1 MKYFIKGAF
10 SLFIIVYIFGSAQ
23 AQAQENGT
31 QQLWF
36 STSETGNI
44 ATPLTEFNAPATN
57 EEFTLYVIY
66 HDDVP
71 QVARVNLRVHWNDN
85 VLEHV
90 APAALTT
97 DGAVGVEE
105 QPSETQLT
113 GRPEGEIP
121 QPSTTGIDDG
131 DADTTHA
138 VYLSLYNTFSSIYDT
153 TPVSLI
159 RMTFRWRADAPAGT
173 TDTGL
178 NISFGEEDISA
189 PNQQVTNLT
198 VNAPSANTAPIADA
212 GDNQNVGE
220 GDTVRLDGSASID
233 DESIL
238 AYGWSSSIVTLTL
251 TNANTDT
258 AGFTAPEVDL
268 SGLDI
273 ILTLTVTDSAG
284 LADSATV
291 LITVNNVLPPDS
303 PFNDF
308 VTVWDM
314 TNSNLGL
321 TFPGYGEYTIN
332 WGDGASDTVGN
343 PDGNNHPEHNYA
355 TAGAKTV
362 TVSKTEAQSGLTRFY
377 LNNSSDSDLLIDV
390 AQWGT
395 SAWTTMESAFRGAR
409 NLAGFSAEDNPN
421 LSLVQSM
428 FLMFRDAITFNQ
440 DIGSWNV
447 ENVINMRSLFSS
459 ARAFNQDISNWNVSG
474 VTSMVSMFAAA
485 TAFNQDISNWNVSRV
500 TNMNSMFAFATTFNQ
515 NIGNWN
521 VENVTNMSSLF
532 FFASAFNQDI
542 GSWHVENVTD
552 MSGLFRGTRA
562 FNQDISNWNVEN
574 VTSMRSLFSGAI
586 AFNQDISNWNVS
598 QVTDMFFM
606 FSNATAFNQNIGNW
620 NVENVTNMSNLF
632 RNATTFNQDIS
643 SWNIE
648 GVTNIISMFLNAD
661 AFDQNLGLWYVVLS
675 PASTSYD
682 ISSSRGIATISAQNA
697 VLGSQVSAYALT
709 GADADKFIITGNQ
722 LSFTDDSAGTYNI
735 GIEATDG
742 EFGTNPPTI
751 SRQLIITGSPPVNT
765 APIANAG
772 SAQSVNEGDAVRL
785 DGTSSTDDVG
795 IVSYGWTSDYT
806 ALTLNNSDTVAPTF
820 TAPEVQIETEITF
833 TLTVT
838 DTAGV
843 ANSATVLVSVAN
855 VVQASPDDFVTVW
868 DMTNSNLD
876 LTFPG
881 FGQYVIDW
889 GDGASDT
896 VGNPGGNKHPE
907 HTYLV
912 AGAKTVTVS
921 KTETQS
927 GLTRFYLNNSSD
939 SDLLIDV
946 AQWGTSEWTTMESA
960 FRGASNL
967 AGFSATDNP
976 NLSLVQSMF
985 FMFANASTFNQDIG
999 SWNVENVTNMGSLFL
1014 GARIFNQDISN
1025 WNVSRVTNMNH
1036 LFFTAR
1042 TFNQDISNWN
1052 VSQVTN
1058 MNSMFA
1064 FAATFNQNIGNWNV
1078 ENVTNMSSL
1087 FFFASAFN
1095 QDIGSWHVENITDMS
1110 RLFHGTRAF
1119 NQDISNWN
1127 VENVTS
1133 MRSLFS
1139 GAIAFNQDI
1148 SNWNVSQV
1156 TDMFFMFSNATAFN
1170 QNIGNWNVENVTNM
1184 SNLFRNAT
1192 TFNQDISSWNVES
1205 VVDMGSMFSDAD
1217 AFNQN
1222 LGLWYVVLSPTS
1234 TSYDVSSNR
1243 DIVTISAQNSV
1254 LDNQVSAYV
1263 LAGADADKFTITG
1276 TQLTFT
1282 DDTVGTYNIN
1292 IEAIDGTFGTSPPT
1306 ISRQLI
1312 ITGNFPPVANAG
1324 VAQDVDEGALVTLG
1338 GGLSTDDSAIA
1349 SYTWT
1354 SDIPTL
1360 TLTGADTE
1368 TVTFTAPE
1376 VEATGLEILLTL
1388 TVTDSTGLADSA
1400 TVLITV
1406 NNVLPPDSPFNDF
1419 VTVWDMT
1426 NSNLDLTFPGYGE
1439 YVIDWGDGASDTVG
1453 NPGGNNHPEHNYA
1466 TAGAKTVTV
1475 SKTETQSGLTRFYL
1489 NNSSDKGLLIDVA
1502 QWGTSEWTTMESAF
1516 RGASNL
1522 AGFSAEDNPNL
1533 SLVQDMTFMFFNAST
1548 FNQDIGNWNVSRV
1561 TDMNSMF
1568 TGTFAFNQNIGNW
1581 NVEGVTNMIS
1591 MFKAAGT
1598 FNQDI
1603 SSWNVANVT
1612 NMEGLFL
1619 DARAFNQNI
1628 ANWNVSAVT
1637 NMNRMFVG
1645 AATFN
1650 GDISNWD
1657 VAGLTG
1663 MNSMFSQAVAFN
1675 QDISGWNVESATDM
1689 SNLLANAHAFD
1700 QNLTLWYVVLSPAS
1714 TSYDVSTSR
1723 DIASIS
1729 AQNDILDS
1737 QVSAY
1742 ELTGV
1747 DADKFTITDSQLT
1760 FTHDTVGTYNIN
1772 IEAIDGTFGTSPPT
1786 ISRQLIIT
1794 GNFPPVA
1801 NAGVAQDVDEGAL
1814 VTLGGDLS
1822 TDDSAIASYTW
1833 TSDIPTLTLTGAD
1846 TETVTFTAPEVEATG
1861 LEILLTLT
1869 VTDSTGLADSATVL
1883 ITVNNVLPPDSPLN
1897 DFVTVWDMTD
1907 ANLELTF
1914 PGFGQYVID
1923 WGDGASDTVGN
1934 PGGNKHPEH
1943 TYLAAGAKT
1952 VTVSKT
1958 ETQSGLTRFYL
1969 NNSSDS
1975 DLLIDVA
1982 QWGTS
1987 AWTTMESAFRGASNL
2002 AGFSA
2007 EDNPNLS
2014 LVQDMTFMF
2023 FNAST
2028 FNQDIG
2034 SWNVENVTNMGSLFL
2049 GARIFNQDISNWNVS
2064 RVTNMNHLF
2073 FTARTFNQ
2081 DISNWNVSQVTNMN
2095 SMFAFAATFN
2105 QNIGN
2110 WNVENVTNM
2119 SSLFFFASAFNQ
2131 DIGSWHVENVTD
2143 MSRLFHGT
2151 RAFNQDISNWNVE
2164 NVTSMRSL
2172 FSGAIA
2178 FNQDISNW
2186 NVSQVTDM
2194 FFMFSSATAF
2204 NQNIGNWNVEN
2215 VTNMSNLFRNA
2226 TTFNQDISS
2235 WNVESVVDMGSMFSD
2250 ADAFNQNLGLWYV
2263 VLSPTST
2270 SYDVSSN
2277 RDIATISAQNSVLDN
2292 QVSAYVL
2299 AGADAD
2305 KFTITGTQLTFTDDT
2320 AGTYNINIEAL
2331 DGTFGTSP
2339 PTISRQLT
2347 ITGNFPP
2354 VANAGVAQD
2363 VDEGALVTLGGGLS
2377 TDDSVIASYT
2387 WTSDIPTL
2395 TLTGA
2400 DTETVTFTAPEVE
2413 AAGLEIILTLTVTGS
2428 AGLADSATVLI
2439 RVNNIIPP
2447 GSPLNDFITVWN
2459 MTKTNPDLRFPG
2471 YGEYVIDW
2479 GDGAS
2484 DTVSNPDGNNH
2495 PEHNYAT
2502 AGAKIVTVSKTET
2515 QSGLTRFHL
2524 NDSSDRALLIDLS
2537 QWGTSAWTT
2546 MESAFHG
2553 ANNLAG
2559 FSAADNPN
2567 ISLVTSM
2574 SSMFEGATTFNQD
2587 IGSWNVSTVTNMNSM
2602 FRNTRAFNQ
2611 DIGSWNVSTVTN
2623 MYAMFALATAFNQD
2637 IGSWNVSTVTNMYA
2651 MFALAT
2657 AFNQDIGNWN
2667 VSRVTD
2673 MSAMFSSAIAFNQD
2687 VGNWNISQVTS
2698 MNGMFANAATFN
2710 QDIGNWN
2717 VSRRVTNMNSM
2728 FAGAVAFNQN
2738 IGNWNVENV
2747 TNMGNLFRNAT
2758 TFNQDISNWNVS
2770 QVTNMF
2776 LMFVGAT
2783 AFNQNI
2789 GNWNVEN
2796 VTNMSNLFR
2805 NATTFNQD
2813 ISSWNVESVV
2823 DMDSMFSDADAFNQ
2837 NLGLWY
2843 VMLSPTSTS
2852 YDVSSNRD
2860 IATISAQNSVLDNQ
2874 VSAYVLAGADADKFT
2889 ITGTQLTFTDDTA
2902 GTYNIN
2908 IEAIDGTF
2916 GTSPPT
2922 ISRQLIITGNFPPV
2936 ANAGVAQDVDE
2947 GALVILGGGLS
2958 TDDGA
2963 IASYTWTSD
2972 IPTLTLTGADTD
2984 TAGFT
2989 APEVEDAGL
2998 EIILILTVT
3007 DSAGLADSATVLI
3020 TINNVIQVSP
3030 NDFITVWNMTETNSD
3045 LIFPGYGEYTI
3056 NWGDGSASEAVSNPG
3071 GSSHPSHLYATAGA
3085 STVTVSKT
3093 ETQSGLTRFYLNN
3106 SSDSNLL
3113 IDVAQWGTS
3122 EWTTMES
3129 AFHGASNLAGFSAAD
3144 NPNLSLV
3151 ASMFSMFEGATTFN
3165 QDIGS
3170 WNVSQVT
3177 DMFFMFSGATAF
3189 NQDIGSWN
3197 VSAVTNM
3204 NGMFAGAIA
3213 FNQNIGNWNVSR
3225 VTNMN
3230 QLFLAARAFNQDI
3243 SNWNVSQVTSMNA
3256 MFVNATTFNQDI
3268 SNWNV
3273 SQVTN
3278 MNSMFVIATAFNQDI
3293 SNWNVSGVTN
3303 MFFMFSS
3310 ATAFNQNIGN
3320 WNVES
3325 VVDMDSMFSDA
3336 DAFNQNLGLWYVM
3349 LSPTSTSYDVSSNR
3363 DIATISAQ
3371 NSVLDSQVSAYELT
3385 GVDADKFT
3393 ITDSQ
3398 LTFTHDTVGTYN
3410 INIEAIDGTFGTSP
3424 PTISRQLIITG
3435 NFPPVANAG
3444 VAQDVDEGAL
3454 VTLGGGLSTDD
3465 SAIASYTWTS
3475 DIPTL
3480 TLTGA
3485 DTDTAGFTAPEVDA
3499 GLEIILTLTVT
3510 DSAGLADSATVLITI
3525 NNVIQLSPN
3534 DFVTVWDMTNSNL
3547 DLTFPGYGEYTIN
3560 WGDGSASEAV
3570 NNPNGN
3576 NHPSHLYATA
3586 GASTV
3591 TVSKTETQSGLTRF
3605 HLNNSSD
3612 SDLLIDVAQWGTS
3625 AWTTMEGAFYG
3636 ASNLAGFSAADNPN
3650 LSLVA
3655 SMSSMFANA
3664 STFNQDID
3672 SWNVSEVTN
3681 MPSMF
3686 SGATAFNQDIGNW
3699 NVKNVTNMSN
3709 LFRDAKAF
3717 NQNIANW
3724 NVSAVTNM
3732 DLMFAGAAT
3741 FNGDI
3746 SNWDVAGVTGM
3757 NSMFSQ
3763 AVAFNQDISSW
3774 NVESATDMS
3783 NLLANA
3789 RAFNQNLA
3797 LWYVVLS
3804 PASTSYDVSTSRDIA
3819 TIAAQNDILDSQVST
3834 YELTGADADK
3844 FIITDSQ
3851 LIFIHDTVGTYN
3863 INIEAIDGTFGTSPP
3878 TISRQLIITGNFPP
3892 VANAGVA
3899 QDVDEGAL
3907 VTLGGGLSTDD
3918 SAIASYT
3925 WTSDIPTLTLTG
3937 ADTDTAGF
3945 TAPEVEDAGLEI
3957 ILTLTVTDSA
3967 GLADSAT
3974 VLITVNNVLPPDSP
3988 LNDFVTVWDMTNSNL
4003 NLTFPGF
4010 GQYVIDWGDGASDTV
4025 GNPDGNNHPEHNY
4038 ATAGA
4043 KTVTVSKTGTQ
4054 SGLTRFYLNN
4064 SSDRGLLIDLSQ
4076 WGTSAWTTMESAFR
4090 GASNLAGFSATDNP
4104 NLSLIAS
4111 MFSMFEGATTFNQ
4124 DIGSWNVSRVTNMNS
4139 MFRNARAFNQD
4150 IGDWNVE
4157 SVTSMDTMFSGA
4169 SHFNQ
4174 NIGNWNVSRLTNM
4187 NRMFAVATTFNQNI
4201 GNWNVENVTNM
4212 SSLFFFASA
4221 FNQDIGSWHVENV
4234 TDMSRLFRGTRAF
4247 NQDIS
4252 NWNVENVTNMSNL
4265 FRSAT
4270 TFNQDIS
4277 SWNIEGVTN
4286 MISMFLN
4293 ADAFNQNL
4301 GLWYV
4306 LLSPA
4311 STFYDVSSN
4320 RDIATISAQN
4330 AVLSTQVS
4338 TYALTGIDA
4347 DKFIIT
4353 DNQLSFID
4361 DTAGTYNIKI
4371 QAIDG
4376 EFGTNPPTTS
4386 YQLTITGTQLNT
4398 APIAN
4403 AGINQSV
4410 NEGAT
4415 VRLDG
4420 TGSTDNKPITLYGWT
4435 ADTTIT
4441 LTGADTDTAGFT
4453 APEVEEAGLDIIL
4466 TLTVTDTEG
4475 VADSAT
4481 VLITI
4486 NDVLNLDVDENGIVT
4501 THDIIMFLRYSF
4513 SIRGDELTR
4522 DQTTTPSKIV
4532 EANIQNAISNPDLD
4546 IDESGFLSHQDF
4558 IMILRYMAFSRGDA
4572 LTSALSRT
4580 SPKIVEDNIEA
4591 LISTNP

>member
-1 MKYFIKGAF
+1 MAVRKHKHKHKRT
-10 SLFIIVYIFGSAQ
+10 
-23 AQAQENGT
+23 GT

-36 STSETGNI
+36 SSSKTGDI
-44 ATPLTEFNAPATN
+44 AIPLTQFNVPATN

-321 TFPGYGEYTIN
+321 TFPGYGEYVID

-552 MSGLFRGTRA
+552 MSRLFHGTRA

-598 QVTDMFFM
+598 QVTDMFYM
-606 FSNATAFNQNIGNW
+606 FSSTTAFNQNIGNW

-632 RNATTFNQDIS
+632 HNATTFNQDIS

-648 GVTNIISMFLNAD
+648 NVTNMRSLFFNAD
-661 AFDQNLGLWYVVLS
+661 AFNQNLGLWYVVLS

-682 ISSSRGIATISAQNA
+682 ISSGRDIATISAQNSI
-697 VLGSQVSAYALT
+697 LDNQVSAYALA
-709 GADADKFIITGNQ
+709 GVDANQFIITNNQ
-722 LSFTDDSAGTYNI
+722 LSFTGDTAGSYNI
-735 GIEATDG
+735 DIEATDG
-742 EFGTNPPTI
+742 EFGTSPPTT
-751 SRQLIITGSPPVNT
+751 SRQLIITGNPPANT

-806 ALTLNNSDTVAPTF
+806 ALTLNNSDTVVLTF
-820 TAPEVQIETEITF
+820 TAPEVQIETEINF

-843 ANSATVLVSVAN
+843 ADSATVLVSVAN
-855 VVQASPDDFVTVW
+855 VVQASADDFVTVW
-868 DMTNSNLD
+868 DMTNSNL
-876 LTFPG
+876 
-881 FGQYVIDW
+881 
-889 GDGASDT
+889 
-896 VGNPGGNKHPE
+896 N
-907 HTYLV
+907 
-912 AGAKTVTVS
+912 
-921 KTETQS
+921 
-927 GLTRFYLNNSSD
+927 
-939 SDLLIDV
+939 
-946 AQWGTSEWTTMESA
+946 
-960 FRGASNL
+960 
-967 AGFSATDNP
+967 
-976 NLSLVQSMF
+976 
-985 FMFANASTFNQDIG
+985 
-999 SWNVENVTNMGSLFL
+999 
-1014 GARIFNQDISN
+1014 
-1025 WNVSRVTNMNH
+1025 
-1036 LFFTAR
+1036 
-1042 TFNQDISNWN
+1042 
-1052 VSQVTN
+1052 
-1058 MNSMFA
+1058 
-1064 FAATFNQNIGNWNV
+1064 
-1078 ENVTNMSSL
+1078 
-1087 FFFASAFN
+1087 
-1095 QDIGSWHVENITDMS
+1095 
-1110 RLFHGTRAF
+1110 
-1119 NQDISNWN
+1119 
-1127 VENVTS
+1127 
-1133 MRSLFS
+1133 
-1139 GAIAFNQDI
+1139 
-1148 SNWNVSQV
+1148 
-1156 TDMFFMFSNATAFN
+1156 
-1170 QNIGNWNVENVTNM
+1170 
-1184 SNLFRNAT
+1184 
-1192 TFNQDISSWNVES
+1192 
-1205 VVDMGSMFSDAD
+1205 
-1217 AFNQN
+1217 
-1222 LGLWYVVLSPTS
+1222 
-1234 TSYDVSSNR
+1234 
-1243 DIVTISAQNSV
+1243 
-1254 LDNQVSAYV
+1254 
-1263 LAGADADKFTITG
+1263 
-1276 TQLTFT
+1276 
-1282 DDTVGTYNIN
+1282 
-1292 IEAIDGTFGTSPPT
+1292 
-1306 ISRQLI
+1306 
-1312 ITGNFPPVANAG
+1312 
-1324 VAQDVDEGALVTLG
+1324 
-1338 GGLSTDDSAIA
+1338 
-1349 SYTWT
+1349 
-1354 SDIPTL
+1354 
-1360 TLTGADTE
+1360 
-1368 TVTFTAPE
+1368 
-1376 VEATGLEILLTL
+1376 
-1388 TVTDSTGLADSA
+1388 
-1400 TVLITV
+1400 
-1406 NNVLPPDSPFNDF
+1406 
-1419 VTVWDMT
+1419 
-1426 NSNLDLTFPGYGE
+1426 LTFPGYGD
-1439 YVIDWGDGASDTVG
+1439 YTIDWGDGVSEIVS
-1453 NPGGNNHPEHNYA
+1453 NPSGNNHPN
-1466 TAGAKTVTV
+1466 
-1475 SKTETQSGLTRFYL
+1475 
-1489 NNSSDKGLLIDVA
+1489 
-1502 QWGTSEWTTMESAF
+1502 
-1516 RGASNL
+1516 
-1522 AGFSAEDNPNL
+1522 
-1533 SLVQDMTFMFFNAST
+1533 
-1548 FNQDIGNWNVSRV
+1548 
-1561 TDMNSMF
+1561 
-1568 TGTFAFNQNIGNW
+1568 
-1581 NVEGVTNMIS
+1581 
-1591 MFKAAGT
+1591 
-1598 FNQDI
+1598 
-1603 SSWNVANVT
+1603 
-1612 NMEGLFL
+1612 
-1619 DARAFNQNI
+1619 
-1628 ANWNVSAVT
+1628 
-1637 NMNRMFVG
+1637 
-1645 AATFN
+1645 
-1650 GDISNWD
+1650 
-1657 VAGLTG
+1657 
-1663 MNSMFSQAVAFN
+1663 
-1675 QDISGWNVESATDM
+1675 
-1689 SNLLANAHAFD
+1689 
-1700 QNLTLWYVVLSPAS
+1700 
-1714 TSYDVSTSR
+1714 
-1723 DIASIS
+1723 
-1729 AQNDILDS
+1729 
-1737 QVSAY
+1737 
-1742 ELTGV
+1742 
-1747 DADKFTITDSQLT
+1747 
-1760 FTHDTVGTYNIN
+1760 
-1772 IEAIDGTFGTSPPT
+1772 
-1786 ISRQLIIT
+1786 
-1794 GNFPPVA
+1794 
-1801 NAGVAQDVDEGAL
+1801 
-1814 VTLGGDLS
+1814 
-1822 TDDSAIASYTW
+1822 
-1833 TSDIPTLTLTGAD
+1833 
-1846 TETVTFTAPEVEATG
+1846 
-1861 LEILLTLT
+1861 
-1869 VTDSTGLADSATVL
+1869 
-1883 ITVNNVLPPDSPLN
+1883 
-1897 DFVTVWDMTD
+1897 
-1907 ANLELTF
+1907 
-1914 PGFGQYVID
+1914 
-1923 WGDGASDTVGN
+1923 
-1934 PGGNKHPEH
+1934 H
-1943 TYLAAGAKT
+1943 TYVNAGAKT

-2002 AGFSA
+2002 AGFSVA
-2007 EDNPNLS
+2007 DNPNFS
-2014 LVQDMTFMF
+2014 LVASMF
-2023 FNAST
+2023 SMFEGATT

-2034 SWNVENVTNMGSLFL
+2034 SWNVSRVTNMNSMFRN
-2049 GARIFNQDISNWNVS
+2049 ARAFNQDIGDWNVESVTSMDTMFSGASHFNQNIGNWNVS
-2064 RVTNMNHLF
+2064 RVTNMN
-2073 FTARTFNQ
+2073 
-2081 DISNWNVSQVTNMN
+2081 
-2095 SMFAFAATFN
+2095 SMFAVAATFN

-2131 DIGSWHVENVTD
+2131 DIGSWHVENVTN

-2922 ISRQLIITGNFPPV
+2922 ISRQLTITSNFPPV

-2958 TDDGA
+2958 TDDSA

-2998 EIILILTVT
+2998 EIILTLTVT

-3020 TINNVIQVSP
+3020 TINNVIQLSP
-3030 NDFITVWNMTETNSD
+3030 NDFVTVWNITDANPD
-3045 LIFPGYGEYTI
+3045 LTFPGYGEYTI
-3056 NWGDGSASEAVSNPG
+3056 NWGDGSASEAVNNPNG
-3071 GSSHPSHLYATAGA
+3071 NNHPSHLYATAGA

-3093 ETQSGLTRFYLNN
+3093 ETQSGLTRFHLNN
-3106 SSDSNLL
+3106 SFDRGLL
-3113 IDVAQWGTS
+3113 IDLSQWGTS
-3122 EWTTMES
+3122 AWTTMEG

-3213 FNQNIGNWNVSR
+3213 FNQNIGNWNVSA
-3225 VTNMN
+3225 VTNMD
-3230 QLFLAARAFNQDI
+3230 LMFAGAATFNGDISNWDVAGVTGMNSMFSQAVAFNQDI
-3243 SNWNVSQVTSMNA
+3243 SS
-3256 MFVNATTFNQDI
+3256 
-3268 SNWNV
+3268 
-3273 SQVTN
+3273 
-3278 MNSMFVIATAFNQDI
+3278 
-3293 SNWNVSGVTN
+3293 
-3303 MFFMFSS
+3303 
-3310 ATAFNQNIGN
+3310 

-3325 VVDMDSMFSDA
+3325 ATDMSNLLA
-3336 DAFNQNLGLWYVM
+3336 NARAFNQNLALWYVM

-3371 NSVLDSQVSAYELT
+3371 NSVLDNQVSAYVLA
-3385 GVDADKFT
+3385 GADADKFT
-3393 ITDSQ
+3393 ITGTQ
-3398 LTFTHDTVGTYN
+3398 LTFTDDTAGTYN

-3485 DTDTAGFTAPEVDA
+3485 DTDTAGFTAPEVEDA

-3534 DFVTVWDMTNSNL
+3534 DFVTVWNITDANP

-3636 ASNLAGFSAADNPN
+3636 ASNLAGFSAADNPS
-3650 LSLVA
+3650 LSLVQ
-3655 SMSSMFANA
+3655 SMFSMFANA

-3732 DLMFAGAAT
+3732 DRMFAGVAT

-3746 SNWDVAGVTGM
+3746 SNWDVAGLTGM

-3763 AVAFNQDISSW
+3763 AVAFNQDISGW

-3789 RAFNQNLA
+3789 HAFDQNLA

-3851 LIFIHDTVGTYN
+3851 LTFTDDTAGTYN

-4003 NLTFPGF
+4003 NLTFPGY
-4010 GQYVIDWGDGASDTV
+4010 GDYTIDWGDGASDTV
-4025 GNPDGNNHPEHNY
+4025 GNPDGNSHPEHTY

-4043 KTVTVSKTGTQ
+4043 KTVTVSRTSAQ

-4150 IGDWNVE
+4150 IGYWNVE

-4169 SHFNQ
+4169 SNFNQ
-4174 NIGNWNVSRLTNM
+4174 NIGNWNVSRVTNM

-4420 TGSTDNKPITLYGWT
+4420 TGSTDNKPITLYGWSSSVPT
-4435 ADTTIT
+4435 LS
-4441 LTGADTDTAGFT
+4441 LTGADTNTAGFT

-4466 TLTVTDTEG
+4466 TLTVTDTAG

-4522 DQTTTPSKIV
+4522 DQTTTPSETV